1 MGRLI
6 DAHIH
11 FWDPGARHH
20 QWLGEVP
27 DLASA
32 RSCRHRFGMRVPDG
46 LVFVEADC
54 AQDEAF
60 ERG

>member
-20 QWLGEVP
+20 QWLAAVP
-27 DLASA
+27 DLARPFTPSDIE
-32 RSCRHRFGMRVPDG
+32 FGMRVPDG
-46 LVFVEADC
+46 LVLSKRTVL
-54 AQDEAF
+54 
-60 ERG
+60 RTRL